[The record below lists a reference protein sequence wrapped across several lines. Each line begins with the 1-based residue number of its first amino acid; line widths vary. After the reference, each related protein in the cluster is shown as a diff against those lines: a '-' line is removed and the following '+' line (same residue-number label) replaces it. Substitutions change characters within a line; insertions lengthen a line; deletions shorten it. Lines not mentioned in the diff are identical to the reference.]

1 MIEEIQSMNFKNMTL
16 ETMTT
21 RLLDWALSSGIK
33 LIIGTII
40 IVIGFKIINKLSKK
54 FIDFAERR
62 SLDMTLI
69 KFIKSLINYSLK
81 ILLVLVVAS
90 GYWKLELSGLAAI
103 VASAGVA
110 IGLALQGSL
119 SNFAGGVVLLLMRPF
134 SVGDFIEISNLSGK
148 VEHIK
153 LFYTYLITPDNKEIM
168 IPNGNI
174 ANSIII
180 NYSMRDTRR
189 VDVTLNVAYEENVL
203 HVKKVLWDIINSN
216 DLILKNP
223 EAFVGISEHAD
234 NSVNFVVR
242 VWTKTENYWDVHFY
256 ILEQAKIKFDEEN
269 ISIPYPQM
277 DIHMKQ

>member
-1 MIEEIQSMNFKNMTL
+1 MTL
-16 ETMTT
+16 EQ
-21 RLLDWALSSGIK
+21 LLDKLVNWCLTHGVRLVFGLIF
-33 LIIGTII
+33 LIIGW
-40 IVIGFKIINKLSKK
+40 KIINRVLKSFEKVVKK
-54 FIDFAERR
+54 RNFDP
-62 SLDMTLI
+62 TLHSFLKAI
-69 KFIKSLINYSLK
+69 INATLK
-81 ILLVLVVAS
+81 ILLVIIIAGYIGVDTAS
-90 GYWKLELSGLAAI
+90 FAAMI
-103 VASAGVA
+103 TSAGLA

-174 ANSIII
+174 ANSSII

-189 VDVTLNVAYEENVL
+189 VDVTLSVAYEENVL

>member
-1 MIEEIQSMNFKNMTL
+1 MTL
-16 ETMTT
+16 EK
-21 RLLDWALSSGIK
+21 LLDKLINWCLTHGVRLIFGLIF
-33 LIIGTII
+33 LIIGW
-40 IVIGFKIINKLSKK
+40 KIINKLLKSFEKVVEK
-54 FIDFAERR
+54 RNFDP
-62 SLDMTLI
+62 TLHS
-69 KFIKSLINYSLK
+69 FLK
-81 ILLVLVVAS
+81 
-90 GYWKLELSGLAAI
+90 AI
-103 VASAGVA
+103 SAGLA

-134 SVGDFIEISNLSGK
+134 SVGDFIEISTLSGK

-174 ANSIII
+174 ANSSII

-189 VDVTLNVAYEENVL
+189 VDVTLSVAYEENVL

-216 DLILKNP
+216 DLILKNL

-256 ILEQAKIKFDEEN
+256 ILEQAKIRFDEEN

-277 DIHMKQ
+277 DIHMK